1 MEAKPL
7 GNALLSLIYFNL
19 TSPMINM
26 KSDTYEKLSGKTSIG
41 TELLLAALVFSLVI
55 IYILVAPQYKQA
67 KIVKEQIRLNQAN
80 IELKKSALEKIKNHN
95 EASKEPEEKNLE
107 KFKNLL
113 QEKNNFESYLAS
125 INKIANTSESRVSLG
140 DFSISE
146 SKPADLSEGNISG
159 LQTVEISFTAKGD
172 FENFMSF
179 LNSLEK
185 TVPLMNLDSL
195 DLRNITEKDES
206 KNETEAKPEEAIE
219 ASVLVESNIRMS
231 FYYIDEELQAEQAAI
246 ESGK

>member
-1 MEAKPL
+1 M
-7 GNALLSLIYFNL
+7 FNV
-19 TSPMINM
+19 

-95 EASKEPEEKNLE
+95 EASKEPEEKDLE

-146 SKPADLSEGNISG
+146 SKPADFSEGNISG

-185 TVPLMNLDSL
+185 TVPLINLNSL
-195 DLRNITEKDES
+195 DLRNITEKDDEV
-206 KNETEAKPEEAIE
+206 KNEVETETEVKPEEVETNI
-219 ASVLVESNIRMS
+219 LIESNIKMA
-231 FYYIDEELQAEQAAI
+231 FYYIDEELQTGQTEV
-246 ESGK
+246 K